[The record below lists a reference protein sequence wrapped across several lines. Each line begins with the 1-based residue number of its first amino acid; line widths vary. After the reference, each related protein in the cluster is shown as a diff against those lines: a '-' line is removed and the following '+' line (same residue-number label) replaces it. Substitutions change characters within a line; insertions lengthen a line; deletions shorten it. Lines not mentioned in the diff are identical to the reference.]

1 MMGEHAGNNES
12 EGIEFKNGGEHV
24 TFTNASGSRRGVGRL
39 EDLAPSLETDAEHRA
54 RKRSHWVIYITT
66 FVMSIGFSIILTGVW
81 PYLKKLDPDVSKEY
95 LGWVVAAN
103 PLGQML
109 MSPILGFWA
118 NKLGSNRPA
127 FFCTVFM
134 FIVGNALYSI
144 LSVFGSSAKII
155 MIVSRFIVGVSSA
168 NITLCRSYIAASST
182 LRERTTAVSLTSAA
196 QSLGFVVGPALQT
209 AIAVSFSHS
218 SDGND
223 AVLNCT
229 LKDLGNSSNIQ
240 NETIQGSLGIEW
252 DMFTAAGWIASLLG
266 FTNLI
271 LFAPCIFKE
280 YNIAEKEAKYLQRER
295 NEEERERKLPKA
307 DYPAVVCVLGAFF
320 VILLVFVLLETIAVP
335 MVIDM
340 YAWTSD
346 FAVTI
351 VGVGMSIVA
360 FITLF
365 MFALG
370 SILAKKYDERKVMI
384 FLGLV
389 PTMLSMLIHFPMG
402 SNYARMQN
410 CTTEQSQ
417 MAAFPV
423 NIATSLAALN
433 NSDTEESIFE
443 AELSR
448 HKRFAIDD
456 SGRSRCGN
464 TSSHYDCHLGC
475 PQDQEW
481 CLYTPIV
488 EVWQMALADVT
499 AVIGYPVAFAI
510 LSSLYTKILGPKPLG
525 LWMGILTSV
534 GSFSRT
540 LGPIFVSYMY
550 TELGT
555 RWTFGTLFAILAIT
569 VLGVSLMYKRLV
581 PMKVDMGEQAEPL
594 QD

>member
-1 MMGEHAGNNES
+1 MMSEQAGNEES
-12 EGIEFKNGGEHV
+12 QDIEFKNGGEHV

-39 EDLAPSLETDAEHRA
+39 EDLAPSLETEAEHRA
-54 RKRSHWVIYITT
+54 RKRSQWVIYITT

-109 MSPILGFWA
+109 MSPILGFTA

-127 FFCTVFM
+127 FFCSVFM

-144 LSVFGSSAKII
+144 LSVFGSYAKII
-155 MIVSRFIVGVSSA
+155 MIISRFIVGVSSA

-223 AVLNCT
+223 VVLNCT
-229 LKDLGNSSNIQ
+229 INDFGNSSNIQ
-240 NETIQGSLGIEW
+240 TGSTQGSQGIEW

-266 FTNLI
+266 FINLI
-271 LFAPCIFKE
+271 LFLPCIFQE
-280 YNIAEKEAKYLQRER
+280 HNIAEKEAKYLQQQRK
-295 NEEERERKLPKA
+295 EEEKERKLPKV

-320 VILLVFVLLETIAVP
+320 IILLVFVLLETIAVP

-346 FAVTI
+346 FAVTV
-351 VGVGMSIVA
+351 VGIGMSIVA

-384 FLGLV
+384 LLGLV

-402 SNYARMQN
+402 SNFAKMQN
-410 CTTEQSQ
+410 CTTEGSQ
-417 MAAFPV
+417 IAFSV
-423 NIATSLAALN
+423 NIATPLATLN
-433 NSDTEESIFE
+433 ISNTEESAFE
-443 AELSR
+443 GLSR
-448 HKRFAIDD
+448 QKRFAIDGGGS
-456 SGRSRCGN
+456 SGCGN
-464 TSSHYDCHLGC
+464 SSSGYDCSLGC

-488 EVWQMALADVT
+488 EIWQMALADVT

-510 LSSLYTKILGPKPLG
+510 LSSLYTKILGPRPLG

-534 GSFSRT
+534 GSLSRT

-555 RWTFGTLFAILAIT
+555 RWTFGTLFILLAIT
-569 VLGVSLMYKRLV
+569 VLGVSLFYKRLV